1 MNPFLPDHRF
11 THELPAYGSPVNG
24 IPELT
29 VKTTGSKTEDVKV
42 PAVISLYQDTCVSN
56 AAAIYADLVVLP
68 VQQLSW
74 GCTPPNIAGSVA
86 VGYVP
91 DVRLSSIIMNK
102 EREVVSDVFVY
113 NDVVIKTHMKIG
125 LRVMKQMGT
134 KISMWNTG
142 SVVKF
147 M

>member
-1 MNPFLPDHRF
+1 MGMH
-11 THELPAYGSPVNG
+11 S
-24 IPELT
+24 
-29 VKTTGSKTEDVKV
+29 SKHCW
-42 PAVISLYQDTCVSN
+42 QF
-56 AAAIYADLVVLP
+56 
-68 VQQLSW
+68 
-74 GCTPPNIAGSVA
+74 VA

-134 KISMWNTG
+134 QISMWNTG